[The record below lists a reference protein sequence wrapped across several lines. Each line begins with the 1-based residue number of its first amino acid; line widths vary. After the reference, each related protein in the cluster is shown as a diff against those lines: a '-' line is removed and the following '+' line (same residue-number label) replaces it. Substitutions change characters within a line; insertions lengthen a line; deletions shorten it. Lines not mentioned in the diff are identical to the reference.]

1 MNNLIVNALLSTVNQ
16 TEGEKMTINDYL
28 TLAALIIIPIVAVV
42 IAQWL
47 QNRSEKRKD
56 KMQIF
61 KTLMTSRIYG
71 WTPDSVNALN
81 VIDIVYSDDKKV
93 REAWKDL
100 NDKYR
105 VTNPDQQHLKK
116 IENAQYKLLEAMA
129 NSLGYKDKITW
140 ETIQNPYMPVGMAQQ
155 IEAQKNMQQAYY
167 SAINGVN
174 IFVQN
179 QKQNPNTDA
188 SSSDQSEK
196 NV

>member
-93 REAWKDL
+93 RAAWKDL

-116 IENAQYKLLEAMA
+116 IENAQYKLLEAMS
-129 NSLGYKDKITW
+129 NSLGYKDKINW
-140 ETIQNPYMPVGMAQQ
+140 ETIQNPYMPVGMKQQ
-155 IEAQKNMQQAYY
+155 IEKQTIMQQTYF
-167 SAINGVN
+167 SAIEGVN
-174 IFVQN
+174 KMVQN
-179 QKQNPNTDA
+179 QKQNPDDDK
-188 SSSDQSEK
+188 SSRNQSEN

>member
-81 VIDIVYSDDKKV
+81 IIDIVFSDDEKV
-93 REAWKDL
+93 RAAWKDL

-174 IFVQN
+174 NFVQN

-188 SSSDQSEK
+188 SSCDQSEK

>member
-81 VIDIVYSDDKKV
+81 IIDIVYSDDKKV
-93 REAWKDL
+93 RAAWKDL

-174 IFVQN
+174 NFVQN
-179 QKQNPNTDA
+179 QKQNPNTDT

>member
-1 MNNLIVNALLSTVNQ
+1 
-16 TEGEKMTINDYL
+16 MTINDYL

-81 VIDIVYSDDKKV
+81 IIDIVYSDDNKV
-93 REAWKDL
+93 RAAWKDL

-174 IFVQN
+174 NFVQN

>member
-1 MNNLIVNALLSTVNQ
+1 MNNLIGNALLSTVNQ

-81 VIDIVYSDDKKV
+81 IIDIVFSDDEKV
-93 REAWKDL
+93 RAAWKDL

-174 IFVQN
+174 NFVQN
-179 QKQNPNTDA
+179 QKQNPNTDT
-188 SSSDQSEK
+188 SSSDQLEK

>member
-1 MNNLIVNALLSTVNQ
+1 MNNLIVNVLLSTDNQ
-16 TEGEKMTINDYL
+16 QKKKKMTTNDFL
-28 TLAALIIIPIVAVV
+28 TLAALIIIPILAVI

-61 KTLMTSRIYG
+61 KSLMTSRIYG

-81 VIDIVYSDDKKV
+81 IIDIVSSDDKKV
-93 REAWKDL
+93 RAAWKDL
-100 NDKYR
+100 YDKYC
-105 VTNPDQQHLKK
+105 VTNPDQHQLEK
-116 IENAQYKLLEAMA
+116 IKTAQYKLLEAMA

-167 SAINGVN
+167 SAINSVN
-174 IFVQN
+174 NYVQN
-179 QKQNPNTDA
+179 QEQPSKENK
-188 SSSDQSEK
+188 S
-196 NV
+196 

>member
-81 VIDIVYSDDKKV
+81 IIDIVYSDDNKV
-93 REAWKDL
+93 RAAWKDL

-129 NSLGYKDKITW
+129 ISLGYKDKITW

-174 IFVQN
+174 NFVQN

>member
-81 VIDIVYSDDKKV
+81 IIDIVFSDDEKV
-93 REAWKDL
+93 RAAWRDL

-174 IFVQN
+174 NFVQN

>member
-81 VIDIVYSDDKKV
+81 IIDIVYSDDKKV
-93 REAWKDL
+93 RAAWKDL

-129 NSLGYKDKITW
+129 ISLGYKDKITW

-174 IFVQN
+174 NFVQN

>member
-1 MNNLIVNALLSTVNQ
+1 MNNLIVYALLSTVNQ

-28 TLAALIIIPIVAVV
+28 TLAAIIIIPILAVV

-81 VIDIVYSDDKKV
+81 IIDIVYSDDKKV
-93 REAWKDL
+93 RAAWKDL

-140 ETIQNPYMPVGMAQQ
+140 ETIQNLYMPVGMAQQ

-174 IFVQN
+174 NFVQN

>member
-81 VIDIVYSDDKKV
+81 IIDIVYSDDKKV
-93 REAWKDL
+93 RAAWKDL

-155 IEAQKNMQQAYY
+155 IEAQKNMHQAYY

-174 IFVQN
+174 NFVQN

-188 SSSDQSEK
+188 SSNDQSEK

>member
-129 NSLGYKDKITW
+129 ISLGYKDKITW

-174 IFVQN
+174 NFVQN